1 MSYTKHTSFVPM
13 SPVSPVSLPRQKL
26 NAVVTIPEL
35 PKGLAPK
42 VELVEPLLRDPPKAS
57 PRKLT
62 FLFSVEWSWS
72 PMHHRIDNYYLNP
85 RRTSWLLWNN
95 DLDDGTVPWSWHWL
109 LYAHCAK
116 AKCDEKT
123 IAIHLIKALW
133 ESEAEHQAVDQY
145 HWINNTGLLSVEE
158 IQALGRAV
166 W

>member
-1 MSYTKHTSFVPM
+1 MSTTKHTSFIPM
-13 SPVSPVSLPRQKL
+13 SPELLPRQKL
-26 NAVVTIPEL
+26 NEVVTIPKL

-42 VELVEPLLRDPPKAS
+42 VEWVEPLLRDPPRAS

-85 RRTSWLLWNN
+85 RRTGWLLWNN
-95 DLDDGTVPWSWHWL
+95 WVNDGTIPWSWHWL
-109 LYAHCAK
+109 LMAHCKKGKFA
-116 AKCDEKT
+116 EKT

-133 ESEAEHQAVDQY
+133 ECEQEHQMLDEF

-158 IQALGRAV
+158 IQAIARAV